1 MLRCKSPVWKATFV
15 GEPAIDAGG
24 PGRELLTE
32 AAASIFERTSKL
44 VVQTP
49 NGRHQAGD
57 FRECFIPFETT
68 GMRSQDYHTAGIVI
82 GVILRSGF
90 AQDLP
95 FAPIVWKFLAGE
107 KIKADDVLAIDHDF
121 RLLLKSLK
129 EEPRLVEWSVEDWN
143 GQVVILPGH
152 GPGDFVT
159 ERDIDRYCSECV
171 QYRLFHLKPILKLIR
186 TSFRTNVGFKRSPHL
201 TGALLSRMTQ
211 GLNLITV
218 EHLKNITV
226 YAKAVNNGQEHPLMR
241 RFWRVVTILQPEER
255 KLLLRFVTGLTRLP
269 NARLNPD
276 FRMVID
282 IMNSP
287 HPDQALPTTATC
299 FQTLYLPDYSNDD
312 ICRAKL
318 LYAIQFCQTM
328 ENK

>member
-1 MLRCKSPVWKATFV
+1 VSFV

-49 NGRHQAGD
+49 NGRRQAGD
-57 FRECFIPFETT
+57 FRDCFIPFETT
-68 GMRSQDYHTAGIVI
+68 GMRGHDYHAAGIIVGI
-82 GVILRSGF
+82 ILRSGL

-95 FAPIVWKFLAGE
+95 FAPIVWKHLAGE
-107 KIKADDVLAIDHDF
+107 KIRADDVLAIDDDL

-129 EEPRLVEWSVEDWN
+129 EKPRLMEWSGEDWN
-143 GQVVILPGH
+143 GRLVILPGH
-152 GPGDFVT
+152 SPGEIVT

-171 QYRLFHLKPILKLIR
+171 QYRLVRLKPILKLIR
-186 TSFRTNVGFKRSPHL
+186 TGFRTNVGFKRSTLL
-201 TGALLSRMTQ
+201 TGALLSRMAQ
-211 GLNLITV
+211 GLSLITV
-218 EHLKNITV
+218 ENLRSITV
-226 YAKAVNNGQEHPLMR
+226 YAKAVNGGQEHPLMR
-241 RFWRVVTILQPEER
+241 RFWRVVARLQPEER
-255 KLLLRFVTGLTRLP
+255 KLLMKFVTGLTRLP

-276 FRMVID
+276 FRMIID

-287 HPDQALPTTATC
+287 HPDQALPTAATC
-299 FQTLYLPDYSNDD
+299 FQTLHLPEYSNDD